1 MNSWFHS
8 TFFALENKQYRLMW
22 TGTLFSFLGMQ
33 MQVITRGYLAYELT
47 GRNSALGAVTLAFG
61 VPQLMLSLVGGVI
74 ADRLPKRTVLW
85 VSQSIIAVNSAWVA
99 TMIAF
104 DMLEFWQLI
113 LAGFIQGACFSFVGP
128 ARQAFI
134 GDLVGRERIA
144 NAVVLQQ
151 LSMNGSRVV
160 GPSIAG
166 AFLGIS
172 FIGAAGVYYMTTL
185 GFVIAIVSM
194 IPLPRGNPRPRA
206 TETSP
211 MADIMDGL
219 RYMRGRPQIAALAM
233 TSLLVLTIG
242 FPYQSFLASVVLG
255 EYGATKAA
263 IGWLSS
269 AGAVGGVV
277 ATVWVASI
285 TNSRKVW
292 MIQPLMG
299 VLFGFTVM
307 ALGASPNLVTGLLV
321 MLFVGATGAAFQ
333 TLNTSLTMALA
344 DHEYH
349 GRVQSLTGLG
359 WSFFGIAALPIGFV
373 ADHVGLR
380 ETLVLMGALCVVS
393 VLTVELVAKSRN
405 VARDRHLS
413 TVPVAR
419 EVRGTTGGGR

>member
-1 MNSWFHS
+1 
-8 TFFALENKQYRLMW
+8 
-22 TGTLFSFLGMQ
+22 
-33 MQVITRGYLAYELT
+33 
-47 GRNSALGAVTLAFG
+47 
-61 VPQLMLSLVGGVI
+61 
-74 ADRLPKRTVLW
+74 
-85 VSQSIIAVNSAWVA
+85 
-99 TMIAF
+99 
-104 DMLEFWQLI
+104 
-113 LAGFIQGACFSFVGP
+113 
-128 ARQAFI
+128 
-134 GDLVGRERIA
+134 
-144 NAVVLQQ
+144 
-151 LSMNGSRVV
+151 
-160 GPSIAG
+160 
-166 AFLGIS
+166 
-172 FIGAAGVYYMTTL
+172 
-185 GFVIAIVSM
+185 
-194 IPLPRGNPRPRA
+194 
-206 TETSP
+206 

-373 ADHVGLR
+373 ADHLGLR

-393 VLTVELVAKSRN
+393 VLAVELVAKSRN

-419 EVRGTTGGGR
+419 EARGTTGGGR